1 MKNAG
6 LYVRVSTE
14 EQATS
19 GHSIA
24 AQTDRLTKYCE
35 ALGYNIYNVYVD
47 DGVSGGV
54 PLKKRAAGST
64 LSDDIKKRKID
75 TVVAYS
81 LSRLFRDVVDG
92 LSNIKAWDKKDI
104 SVVLLDVGGS
114 SVDTSSAMGKMLIS
128 VMLACTELER
138 TLTGERVSLVHQ
150 HKKANRQVYSKA
162 MYGFDRVGD
171 ELVPNEEEQNVVQQ
185 MKSYRSDGYSY
196 RKIATTLNAA
206 NIPTKEQKQWYPKTV
221 SYIINNNLFA
231 AQLVQIWFKL

>member
-1 MKNAG
+1 
-6 LYVRVSTE
+6 
-14 EQATS
+14 
-19 GHSIA
+19 
-24 AQTDRLTKYCE
+24 
-35 ALGYNIYNVYVD
+35 
-47 DGVSGGV
+47 
-54 PLKKRAAGST
+54 
-64 LSDDIKKRKID
+64 
-75 TVVAYS
+75 
-81 LSRLFRDVVDG
+81 
-92 LSNIKAWDKKDI
+92 
-104 SVVLLDVGGS
+104 
-114 SVDTSSAMGKMLIS
+114 MLIS

-231 AQLVQIWFKL
+231 A